1 MTKVSMNLGGRELSI
16 ETGRVAKQASG
27 ACLVRYGDTMVLVT
41 AVASSECREGIDF
54 FPLTVDYR
62 ERAYAGGRFPGGF
75 IKRESRPS
83 DREIL
88 TSRLIDRPIRPLF
101 NEELRN
107 EIQIMATVLSVD
119 QINTPDIPTIIGAS
133 AALSISDFPFAGP
146 VGAVRIGKVGD
157 NLIVNPSLE
166 QQIEKSRLDLVIAGT
181 EEAILMVEAGAKNLS
196 EEEMLE
202 AIEEGHRVIKEIV
215 SLQRE
220 LVAQAGV
227 PKREVAT
234 NQIDSELEARV
245 RETATEKIAAA
256 NLVPEK
262 QARQRGID
270 EVAAQVLEE
279 LVPIFP
285 EQEADIKT
293 CLELVE
299 REIVR
304 GRIINEGLRADNRK
318 PNEIRPISCEVDVLP
333 RVHGS
338 ALFTRGQTQALAA
351 VTLGTVND
359 EQILDDIEGR
369 RSKSFMFHYN
379 FPSFSTGETKPN
391 KGPSRRDIG
400 HGMLAER
407 ALQPVIPASERFPYT
422 IRLVSDILESNGST
436 SMASVCGG
444 TLALMNAG
452 VPIDAPVA
460 GVAMGL
466 VKEGDKVVILTDIT
480 GLEDHLG
487 DMDFKV
493 AGTKEGVTAL
503 QMDIKI
509 GGLDHDI
516 MVQALNQAKEAR
528 LFILDEMTKVIDKPA
543 PELSPYAP
551 RIITINIPSAKI
563 KDVIGP
569 GGKVIRNIIE
579 VTGVKIDIND
589 DGKVSIAS
597 TDREAAQQAVEMVE
611 YLTAEAE
618 VGKTYLGKV
627 VRVVTFGA
635 FVEILP
641 GKDGLVHISQLAEG
655 HVKRVEDVVKEG
667 DEVLVKVINIDE
679 QGRVSL
685 SRKAALREKTVGE
698 TRLFQGSR

>member
-16 ETGRVAKQASG
+16 ETGRVAKQAGG
-27 ACLVRYGDTMVLVT
+27 ACLVRYGDTVVLVT
-41 AVASSECREGIDF
+41 AVASPECREGIDF

-88 TSRLIDRPIRPLF
+88 IARLIDRPIRPLF

-107 EIQIMATVLSVD
+107 EVQIMATVLSVD

-133 AALSISDFPFAGP
+133 AALSLSDFPFAGP
-146 VGAVRIGKVGD
+146 VGAVRMGKVGD
-157 NLIVNPSLE
+157 NLIVNPSLD
-166 QQIEKSRLDLVIAGT
+166 QMEKSRLDLVVAGT
-181 EEAILMVEAGAKNLS
+181 NEAILMVEAGAKNLS

-202 AIEEGHRVIKEIV
+202 AIEEGHRLIKEIV

-220 LVAQAGV
+220 LVVQAGL
-227 PKREVAT
+227 PKREVISVR
-234 NQIDSELEARV
+234 IDPALEARV
-245 RETATEKIAAA
+245 RELSTERIAAA
-256 NLVPEK
+256 NLISEK
-262 QARQRGID
+262 QARQQGID
-270 EVAAQVLEE
+270 EAMAQALEE
-279 LVPIFP
+279 LAPLFP
-285 EQEADIKT
+285 EEEADIKT
-293 CLELVE
+293 CLELIE

-304 GRIINEGLRADNRK
+304 GRIINEGLRADNRR
-318 PNEIRPISCEVDVLP
+318 PNEIRSISCEVDVLP

-351 VTLGTVND
+351 VTLGTVDD

-391 KGPSRRDIG
+391 RGPSRRDIG

-407 ALQPVIPASERFPYT
+407 ALRPVIPASEKFPYT
-422 IRLVSDILESNGST
+422 IRIVSDILESNGST

-444 TLALMNAG
+444 TLSLMNAG

-460 GVAMGL
+460 GIAMGL
-466 VKEGDKVVILTDIT
+466 IKEGDKAVILTDIT

-487 DMDFKV
+487 DMDLKV
-493 AGTKEGVTAL
+493 AGTKDGVTAL

-509 GGLDHDI
+509 GGIDHNI
-516 MVQALNQAKEAR
+516 MVRALNQAKEAR

-543 PELSPYAP
+543 AELSPYAP
-551 RIITINIPSAKI
+551 RIITINIPPAKI

-569 GGKVIRNIIE
+569 GGKVIRNIVE

-597 TDREAAQQAVEMVE
+597 IDQEAAQQAVEMVE

-655 HVKRVEDVVKEG
+655 HVRRVEDVVKEG

-679 QGRVSL
+679 QGRISL
-685 SRKAALREKTVGE
+685 SRKAALREKTGGE
-698 TRLFQGSR
+698 TKPFQKNR